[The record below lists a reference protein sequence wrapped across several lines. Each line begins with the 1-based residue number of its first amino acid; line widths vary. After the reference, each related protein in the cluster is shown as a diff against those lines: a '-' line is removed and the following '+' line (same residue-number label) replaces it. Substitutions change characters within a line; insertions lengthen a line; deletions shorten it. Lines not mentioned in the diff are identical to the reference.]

1 MTDTAAPTRADL
13 LAEITRLRT
22 ELDRARELS
31 ESATEY
37 RVPVP
42 EGGGTVLLL
51 RRQEL
56 VHGLGWAISTRGRGG
71 GLAFTTEGWQDAIGA
86 MSVDRLFCWRDPVT
100 ALAAAR
106 SALAG
111 T

>member
-1 MTDTAAPTRADL
+1 MTDVSAPTRDDL
-13 LAEITRLRT
+13 LAEVARLRA

-42 EGGGTVLLL
+42 EGGGEVLLL

-56 VHGLGWAISTRGRGG
+56 AQGTGWAVSTRGRGG
-71 GLAFTTEGWQDAIGA
+71 GLAFTTEGWHDAIGA
-86 MSVDRLFCWRDPVT
+86 LSVNRLFCWPDPAT

-106 SALAG
+106 AALA
-111 T
+111 